1 MKTCELGF
9 PESHVL
15 LAMLSVE
22 DNDDDAALTHFETA
36 EEILRKKAK
45 DGDDHAAVR
54 LGDVYRIQHF
64 AMDLSFFDDAVASF
78 RIAADRNDPV
88 AMCRIADMLLDKD
101 WGTRNLNGNEAERLY
116 TQAADLGCAEGFLGL
131 GKLSL
136 DSDPIQ
142 ALIFL
147 RKAIDDNNSKAL
159 YVIGK

>member
-1 MKTCELGF
+1 
-9 PESHVL
+9 
-15 LAMLSVE
+15 
-22 DNDDDAALTHFETA
+22 
-36 EEILRKKAK
+36 
-45 DGDDHAAVR
+45 
-54 LGDVYRIQHF
+54 VYRIQNF
-64 AMDLSFFDDAVASF
+64 AMELSCFDDAVASF

-101 WGTRNLNGNEAERLY
+101 WGTRNLIGNEAEKLY

-142 ALIFL
+142 ALEYL
-147 RKAIDDNNSKAL
+147 GKAAADNDSKAL